1 MSSEPLNG
9 AETAI
14 AGPCADIVP
23 TRDPGTG
30 RFQPGNPGGG
40 RRKMPEEVRQ
50 ILAAATP
57 LAAQRLAEAL
67 NATKVVHYL
76 GEEVG
81 EYTDHEMRTKAALAI
96 YERLYGKTPQA
107 IVTED
112 EDGNAT
118 AAIGIV
124 FLPTGVKP

>member
-1 MSSEPLNG
+1 MSEPLNG
-9 AETAI
+9 PETGKAE
-14 AGPCADIVP
+14 IVP
-23 TRDPGTG
+23 TRDARTG
-30 RFQPGNPGGG
+30 QFAPGNPGGG
-40 RRKMPEEVRQ
+40 RRKMPEEVRA

-57 LAAQRLAEAL
+57 EAARRLVAAL
-67 NATKVVHYL
+67 DATKVVHYL

-96 YERLYGKTPQA
+96 FERLYGKTPQA

-118 AAIGIV
+118 AAVGIV
-124 FLPTGVKP
+124 FLPTGPKP